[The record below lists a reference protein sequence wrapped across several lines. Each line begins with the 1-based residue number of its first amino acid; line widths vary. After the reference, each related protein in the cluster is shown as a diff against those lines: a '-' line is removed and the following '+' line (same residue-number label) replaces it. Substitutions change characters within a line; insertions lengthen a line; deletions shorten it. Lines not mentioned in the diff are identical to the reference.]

1 MQQIKNI
8 KIHSNYRTNN
18 NTDIKDILFKENI
31 DTRIYNLNYI
41 TNNVYINKDLY
52 DNINEHDILLM
63 INLNIYL
70 N

>member
-18 NTDIKDILFKENI
+18 NTNIKNILFKENI
-31 DTRIYNLNYI
+31 DTYIYNLNYI
-41 TNNVYINKDLY
+41 TNNVYINKDLH
-52 DNINEHDILLM
+52 DNINEYDILLI

>member
-18 NTDIKDILFKENI
+18 NTDIKNILFKENI
-31 DTRIYNLNYI
+31 DTYIYNLNYI
-41 TNNVYINKDLY
+41 TNNVYINKDLH
-52 DNINEHDILLM
+52 DNINEYDILL
-63 INLNIYL
+63 IVNLNIYL

>member
-8 KIHSNYRTNN
+8 KIHSSYRTNN
-18 NTDIKDILFKENI
+18 NTDIKNILFKENI

-41 TNNVYINKDLY
+41 TNNVYINKDLH

>member
-18 NTDIKDILFKENI
+18 NTNIKNILFKENI
-31 DTRIYNLNYI
+31 DTHIYNLNYI
-41 TNNVYINKDLY
+41 TNNVYINKDLH
-52 DNINEHDILLM
+52 DNINEYDILL
-63 INLNIYL
+63 IVNLNIYL

>member
-8 KIHSNYRTNN
+8 KIRSNYRTNN
-18 NTDIKDILFKENI
+18 NTDVKNIIFKENI

-41 TNNVYINKDLY
+41 TNNVYINKDLH

>member
-8 KIHSNYRTNN
+8 KIRSNYRTNN
-18 NTDIKDILFKENI
+18 NTDIKNILFKENI

-41 TNNVYINKDLY
+41 TNNVYINKDLH
-52 DNINEHDILLM
+52 DNINEHDVLLV

>member
-18 NTDIKDILFKENI
+18 NTDIKNILFKENI

-41 TNNVYINKDLY
+41 TNNVYINKDLH
-52 DNINEHDILLM
+52 DNINEYDILL
-63 INLNIYL
+63 IVNLNIYL

>member
-8 KIHSNYRTNN
+8 KIRSNYRTNN
-18 NTDIKDILFKENI
+18 NTDIKNILFKENI

-41 TNNVYINKDLY
+41 TNNVYINKDLH